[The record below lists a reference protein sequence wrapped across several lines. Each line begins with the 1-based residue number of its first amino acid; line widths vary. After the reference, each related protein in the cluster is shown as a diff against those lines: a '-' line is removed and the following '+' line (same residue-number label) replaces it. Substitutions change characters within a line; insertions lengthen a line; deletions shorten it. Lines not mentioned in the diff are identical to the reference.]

1 MNNNNELG
9 FEEFSLYSMSKEEK
23 NKFINSKLK
32 FLFNHHL
39 SKSLTYKK
47 MMTSIGFDIKNI
59 YSTKNFPF
67 LPVRLFKL
75 HELKSVENSEIIK
88 TMTSSGTTGQQV
100 SKIYIDKSTSVI
112 QTKVLSKIMSNFL
125 GKSRAPMIIIDSE
138 ETVKNRKKFS
148 ARTAGILGFSMFGS
162 RKVFAL
168 NNDMTLNYEKVS
180 DFVKQHKDKS
190 ILLFGF
196 TSIVYQH
203 FYKELEKN
211 NLKLDLSNGVLIHG
225 GGWKKLINI
234 AVDSKT
240 FRKNL
245 KSVCNI
251 NRVHDYYGMVE
262 QTGSI
267 HMECE
272 EGYLH
277 TSEYSDIIIRGF
289 KDFEVLNNGKEGVI
303 QLISLIPLSY
313 PGHSILTEDLG
324 YIVGE
329 DDCSCG
335 RKGKF
340 FKITGRIKKAELRG
354 CSDTYTNGNL

>member
-1 MNNNNELG
+1 MNKNNFLD
-9 FEEFSLYSMSKEEK
+9 FDEFPLYSLDKEDK
-23 NKFINSKLK
+23 NDFIKSKLK
-32 FLFNHHL
+32 FLFDHHMRG
-39 SKSLTYKK
+39 SIDYKK
-47 MMTSIGFDIKNI
+47 MMTSMSFDARDATSIE
-59 YSTKNFPF
+59 SFPF
-67 LPVRLFKL
+67 LPVRMFKL

-100 SKIYIDKSTSVI
+100 SKIYIDKVTSVI
-112 QTKVLSKIMSNFL
+112 QTKVLSQIMSNFL

-138 ETVKNRKKFS
+138 ETIKNRKKFS
-148 ARTAGILGFSMFGS
+148 ARTAGILVFSMFGT
-162 RKVFAL
+162 KKIFAL
-168 NNDMTLNYEKVS
+168 NNDMTLNYERVNN
-180 DFVKQHKDKS
+180 FIKQQKDKS
-190 ILLFGF
+190 IFLFGF

-203 FYKELEKN
+203 FYKYLETKD
-211 NLKLDLSNGVLIHG
+211 LKLDLTNGVLIHG

-234 AVDSKT
+234 AVDSNT
-240 FRKNL
+240 FRKKL
-245 KSVCNI
+245 KSVSNI

-272 EGYLH
+272 KGYLH

-289 KDFEVLNNGKEGVI
+289 NDFEVLENGKEGIV

-313 PGHSILTEDLG
+313 PGNSILTEDLG

-329 DDCSCG
+329 DDCLCG
-335 RKGKF
+335 RKGKY

-354 CSDTYTNGNL
+354 CSDTYTND

>member
-9 FEEFSLYSMSKEEK
+9 FEEFSLYSMNKEEK
-23 NKFINSKLK
+23 NEFFNSKLK
-32 FLFNHHL
+32 FLFNHHI
-39 SKSLTYKK
+39 SKSLNYKK
-47 MMTSIGFDIKNI
+47 MMTSIGFDIKKM
-59 YSTKNFPF
+59 TTTENFPF

-75 HELKSVENSEIIK
+75 HELKSVENNQIIK
-88 TMTSSGTTGQQV
+88 TMTSSGTTGQKV
-100 SKIYIDKSTSVI
+100 SKIYIDKFTSVI
-112 QTKVLSKIMSNFL
+112 QTKVLTKIMSNFL

-162 RKVFAL
+162 KKVFAL
-168 NNDMTLNYEKVS
+168 NNDMTLNYDNVN
-180 DFVKQHKDKS
+180 DFVEQNKYKS

-203 FYKELEKN
+203 FYKELKRS

-240 FRKNL
+240 FSKNL

-277 TSEYSDIIIRGF
+277 ASEYSEIIIRGF
-289 KDFEVLNNGKEGVI
+289 KDFEVLDNGKEGII

-335 RKGKF
+335 RKGKY
-340 FKITGRIKKAELRG
+340 FKITGRIKNAELRG
-354 CSDTYTNGNL
+354 CSDTYRNGN

>member
-1 MNNNNELG
+1 MNNSNEFG
-9 FEEFSLYSMSKEEK
+9 SEEFSLYSMNKEEK
-23 NKFINSKLK
+23 NKFIYSKLN
-32 FLFNHHL
+32 FLFDHHI
-39 SKSLTYKK
+39 SKSLIYKK
-47 MMTSIGFDIKNI
+47 MMTSIGFDIKNTTSI
-59 YSTKNFPF
+59 EKFPY

-75 HELKSVENSEIIK
+75 HELKSVENNQIIK

-100 SKIYIDKSTSVI
+100 SKIYIDKLTSVI
-112 QTKVLSKIMSNFL
+112 QTKVLSKIMSSFI

-162 RKVFAL
+162 RKVYAL
-168 NNDMTLNYEKVS
+168 NNDMTLNYERVN
-180 DFVKQHKDKS
+180 DFVNQHIGKS
-190 ILLFGF
+190 ILIFGF

-203 FYKELEKN
+203 FYKELKKN
-211 NLKLDLSNGVLIHG
+211 NLKLNLSNGVLIHG
-225 GGWKKLINI
+225 GGWKKLTNI

-245 KSVCNI
+245 NSVCNI

-272 EGYLH
+272 NGYLH

-289 KDFEVLNNGKEGVI
+289 KDFQVLDNGKEGVI

-329 DDCSCG
+329 DNCSCG
-335 RKGKF
+335 RKGKY

-354 CSDTYTNGNL
+354 CSDTYTNGKI

>member
-9 FEEFSLYSMSKEEK
+9 FEEFPLYSMSKEEK
-23 NKFINSKLK
+23 NKFIYSKLK
-32 FLFNHHL
+32 FLFNHHI
-39 SKSLTYKK
+39 SKSLSYKK
-47 MMTSIGFDIKNI
+47 MMTSMGFDTKNVTSI
-59 YSTKNFPF
+59 ENFPF

-100 SKIYIDKSTSVI
+100 SKIYIDKLTSVI

-138 ETVKNRKKFS
+138 ETVKNRTKFS

-162 RKVFAL
+162 KKVFAL
-168 NNDMTLNYEKVS
+168 NNDMTLNYDRVN
-180 DFVKQHKDKS
+180 DFVKEHKDKS

-203 FYKELEKN
+203 FYKELKKN
-211 NLKLDLSNGVLIHG
+211 NLKLNLSNGVLIHG

-240 FRKNL
+240 FRENL
-245 KSVCNI
+245 KSVCDI

-262 QTGSI
+262 QSGSI
-267 HMECE
+267 FLECE
-272 EGYLH
+272 RGYLH
-277 TSEYSDIIIRGF
+277 TSIYSDVIIRRN
-289 KDFEVLNNGKEGVI
+289 DFTICDINESGII
-303 QLISLIPLSY
+303 QVISLLPTSY
-313 PGHSILTEDLG
+313 PGHSILTEDSG
-324 YIVGE
+324 VIIGE

-335 RKGKF
+335 KNGKYF
-340 FKITGRIKKAELRG
+340 LVTGRIKSAEVRG
-354 CSDTYTNGNL
+354 CSDTFKR

>member
-1 MNNNNELG
+1 MYNRN
-9 FEEFSLYSMSKEEK
+9 EFSFEKFPLYSMMKNEK
-23 NKFINSKLK
+23 NKFLHSNLE
-32 FLFNHHL
+32 FLFSHHTNN
-39 SKSLTYKK
+39 SLIYKK
-47 MMTSIGFDIKNI
+47 ILMSIGYDKYDISSIEK
-59 YSTKNFPF
+59 FPF

-75 HELKSVENSEIIK
+75 HELKSVEDTEIIK

-100 SKIYIDKSTSVI
+100 SKIYIDKSTAAI
-112 QTKVLSKIMSNFL
+112 QTRVLSKIMTSFL

-138 ETVKNRKKFS
+138 ETVKNRKNFS

-162 RKVFAL
+162 KKVYAL
-168 NNDMTLNYEKVS
+168 NSDMTLNYNKVKH
-180 DFVKQHKDKS
+180 FIKQHKDKT

-203 FYKELEKN
+203 FFKELEKN
-211 NLKLDLSNGVLIHG
+211 KKKLNLSNGILIHG
-225 GGWKKLINI
+225 GGWKKLANI
-234 AVDSKT
+234 SVDSKT
-240 FRKNL
+240 FRDNL
-245 KSVCNI
+245 KSVSYI

-262 QTGSI
+262 QTGTI

-272 EGYLH
+272 QGYLH

-289 KDFEVLNNGKEGVI
+289 KDFQVLDNGKEGVI

-329 DDCSCG
+329 DNCSCG
-335 RKGKF
+335 RKGKY

-354 CSDTYTNGNL
+354 CSDTYTNGKI

>member
-1 MNNNNELG
+1 MNNNELG
-9 FEEFSLYSMSKEEK
+9 FEEFSLYSMRKEEK
-23 NKFINSKLK
+23 NEFINSKLK
-32 FLFNHHL
+32 FLFNHHI
-39 SKSLTYKK
+39 SKCLNYKK
-47 MMTSIGFDIKNI
+47 MMKSIGFDIKKMS
-59 YSTKNFPF
+59 STENFPF

-75 HELKSVENSEIIK
+75 HELKSIRNSQIIK
-88 TMTSSGTTGQQV
+88 TMTSSGTSGQQV
-100 SKIYIDKSTSVI
+100 SKIYIDKFTSVI
-112 QTKVLSKIMSNFL
+112 QTKVLTKIMSNFL

-138 ETVKNRKKFS
+138 ETVKNKKKIS
-148 ARTAGILGFSMFGS
+148 ARTAGILGFSFFGS
-162 RKVFAL
+162 KKIFAL
-168 NNDMTLNYEKVS
+168 NNDMTLNYDKVS
-180 DFVKQHKDKS
+180 DFVKQNKDKT

-196 TSIVYQH
+196 TSIVYEN
-203 FYKELEKN
+203 FYKDLEKN

-267 HMECE
+267 HMECG

-277 TSEYSDIIIRGF
+277 TSEYSDIIIRDF
-289 KDFEVLNNGKEGVI
+289 KNFEVLDNGEEGII
-303 QLISLIPLSY
+303 QLISLIPHSY
-313 PGHSILTEDLG
+313 PGHSILTEDTG

-329 DDCSCG
+329 DDCTCG
-335 RKGKF
+335 RKGKY
-340 FKITGRIKKAELRG
+340 FKITGRIKNAELRG
-354 CSDTYTNGNL
+354 CSNTYSDGN

>member
-1 MNNNNELG
+1 MNDNNELG
-9 FEEFSLYSMSKEEK
+9 FEEFSLYSLSKEEK
-23 NKFINSKLK
+23 KKFINSKLK
-32 FLFNHHL
+32 FLFNHHIR
-39 SKSLTYKK
+39 KSLNYKK
-47 MMTSIGFDIKNI
+47 MMTSIGFDIKNMNSI
-59 YSTKNFPF
+59 DDFPF

-75 HELKSVENSEIIK
+75 HELKSAENSEIIK

-100 SKIYIDKSTSVI
+100 SKIYIDKITSII
-112 QTKVLSKIMSNFL
+112 QTKVLSKIMSNIL
-125 GKSRAPMIIIDSE
+125 GKSRVPMIIIDSE

-162 RKVFAL
+162 RKIFAL
-168 NNDMTLNYEKVS
+168 NNDMTLNYDKVN
-180 DFVKQHKDKS
+180 DFAKHHKDKS

-203 FYKELEKN
+203 FYKELDKN
-211 NLKLDLSNGVLIHG
+211 DLKLDLSNGVLIHG

-240 FRKNL
+240 FRENL
-245 KSVCNI
+245 MSVCNI

-289 KDFEVLNNGKEGVI
+289 KDFEVLDNGKEGVI

-329 DDCSCG
+329 DNCSCG
-335 RKGKF
+335 RKGKY

-354 CSDTYTNGNL
+354 CSDTYSNGN

>member
-1 MNNNNELG
+1 
-9 FEEFSLYSMSKEEK
+9 
-23 NKFINSKLK
+23 
-32 FLFNHHL
+32 
-39 SKSLTYKK
+39 
-47 MMTSIGFDIKNI
+47 
-59 YSTKNFPF
+59 
-67 LPVRLFKL
+67 
-75 HELKSVENSEIIK
+75 
-88 TMTSSGTTGQQV
+88 MTSSGTTGQQV
-100 SKIYIDKSTSVI
+100 SKIYIDKLTSVI
-112 QTKVLSKIMSNFL
+112 QTKVLSKIMSSFI

-162 RKVFAL
+162 RKVYAL
-168 NNDMTLNYEKVS
+168 NNDMTLNYERVN
-180 DFVKQHKDKS
+180 DFINQHIGKS
-190 ILLFGF
+190 ILIFGF

-203 FYKELEKN
+203 FYKELKKN
-211 NLKLDLSNGVLIHG
+211 NLKLNLSNGVLIHG
-225 GGWKKLINI
+225 GGWKKLTNI

-245 KSVCNI
+245 NSVCNI

-272 EGYLH
+272 NGYLH

-289 KDFEVLNNGKEGVI
+289 KDFQVLDNGKEGVI

-329 DDCSCG
+329 DNCSCG
-335 RKGKF
+335 RKGKY

-354 CSDTYTNGNL
+354 CSDTYTNGKI